1 MNTEKSSGQKQR
13 PEAVAEFAE
22 TARHESSSKDPKDMT
37 ADEHTAPIPVDNEV
51 KHDVAE
57 KILNAGAHG
66 EKIDIEET
74 VEPIPDR
81 VIESR

>member
-1 MNTEKSSGQKQR
+1 MINQKQQ

-22 TARHESSSKDPKDMT
+22 TARHESSGKDPKDMT
-37 ADEHTAPIPVDNEV
+37 ADQHTKPIPTQNKV
-51 KHDVAE
+51 KHEVAE
-57 KILNAGAHG
+57 KILSSGAHH